1 LIIDADAVMPMTVAE
16 QRGGCPAGFAGPR
29 FAWPRAESCAPAA
42 AAGWLWEWAYSLEI
56 SRENPISREPIAV
69 ASKRPIGYENT
80 SDSHQDC

>member
-1 LIIDADAVMPMTVAE
+1 MAQELAPLGSV
-16 QRGGCPAGFAGPR
+16 RL
-29 FAWPRAESCAPAA
+29 APAA

-80 SDSHQDC
+80 SDSHQDS